1 MHMETKKIMASI
13 VEKTKHNGIVN
24 VKIDGNMKVQF
35 IHSENLHH
43 TRIWIKKQQI
53 FNYGGR

>member
-24 VKIDGNMKVQF
+24 VKIDGKMKVQF

-43 TRIWIKKQQI
+43 TRI
-53 FNYGGR
+53 